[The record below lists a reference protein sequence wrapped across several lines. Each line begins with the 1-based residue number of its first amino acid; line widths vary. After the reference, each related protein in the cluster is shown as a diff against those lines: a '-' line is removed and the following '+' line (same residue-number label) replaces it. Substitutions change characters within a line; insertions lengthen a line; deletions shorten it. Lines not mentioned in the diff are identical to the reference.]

1 MEEEKKDIKPIDFTQ
16 IVKKLWPHRKKY
28 YYVLPIVLIATY
40 LLMVCIPRYYKCTVC
55 LAPEATG
62 PSMSGSLG
70 SLASSIGLAGSLAK
84 MAGEDAISAEI
95 YPDVI
100 GSLDF
105 IAELMNVP
113 VSTRDKDI
121 NCEYY
126 VYLRDKQKSAW
137 WSKLFNTIGEWVKPT
152 TPDTYNG
159 KETLSVFEL
168 SKRQKDIFSYV
179 QSNIKCVVD
188 KKTDVVSITVT
199 DQDPR
204 VCAIMADATCKKL
217 QEFIIA
223 YRTNKARVDVA
234 YYEKLA
240 QKSKADYDKA
250 LKDYMAYSDA
260 HTSSVLTAYQ
270 AHQES
275 LENEMQAKYNV
286 YTAMSTQLQAA
297 TAKLQET
304 TPAFTVIESASMPIK
319 PAGPKRMIIS
329 IAMML
334 LAFFVLT
341 GWLLAKK
348 DLAKDELTA

>member
-1 MEEEKKDIKPIDFTQ
+1 MEETTKKPLDFVALIHT
-16 IVKKLWPHRKKY
+16 LWPHRKKY

-40 LLMVCIPRYYKCTVC
+40 LLMVCIPRYYRCTVC

-84 MAGEDAISAEI
+84 MTGEDAISAEI

-100 GSLDF
+100 GSQDF
-105 IAELMNVP
+105 VAELMSVP
-113 VSTRDKDI
+113 VTTRDKDI

-137 WSKLFNTIGEWVKPT
+137 WGILLNTISEWIKPT
-152 TPDTYNG
+152 PPDTYNG

-223 YRTNKARVDVA
+223 YRTNKARIDVA

-240 QKSKADYDKA
+240 QESKVEYDKA
-250 LKDYMAYSDA
+250 LKAYAAYSDA
-260 HTSSVLTAYQ
+260 HTSTILTTYQ

-275 LENEMQAKYNV
+275 LENDMQAKYNV
-286 YTAMSTQLQAA
+286 YTAMNTQLQAA
-297 TAKLQET
+297 TAKLQEA

-341 GWLLAKK
+341 GWLLAKNNV
-348 DLAKDELTA
+348 AKDEQTA